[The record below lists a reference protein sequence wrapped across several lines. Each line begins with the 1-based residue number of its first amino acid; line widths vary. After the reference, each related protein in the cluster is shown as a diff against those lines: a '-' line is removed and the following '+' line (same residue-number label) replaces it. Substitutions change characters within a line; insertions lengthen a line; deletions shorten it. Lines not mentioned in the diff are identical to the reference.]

1 MLKGKEGEREG
12 GRRGGERGGEE
23 KEDLEKNIFNFI
35 S

>member
-23 KEDLEKNIFNFI
+23 KEDLEKNTPNSI